1 MAAFILK
8 NGKDKHGSLKKKKKN
23 SVFVIYIA
31 IVFKIYFN

>member
-8 NGKDKHGSLKKKKKN
+8 NGKDKHGSLKKKKN